1 MENLIRLYNNK
12 LKPMFGILILLNILD
27 QILLS
32 GTLLTENLFL
42 EIFYAISMVLFVLE
56 LFLRIA
62 SEKKITVL
70 TIIDA
75 AVLLNYYLIGV
86 LDLRVIRI
94 FRAYST
100 FNQHSI
106 LFPANTLL
114 KTVYHQRFALL
125 GSQIMVVSVLL
136 IFST

>member
-42 EIFYAISMVLFVLE
+42 EMFYAISMVLFVLE

-62 SEKKITVL
+62 SEKK
-70 TIIDA
+70 
-75 AVLLNYYLIGV
+75 NH
-86 LDLRVIRI
+86 
-94 FRAYST
+94 S
-100 FNQHSI
+100 FNH
-106 LFPANTLL
+106 
-114 KTVYHQRFALL
+114 Y
-125 GSQIMVVSVLL
+125 
-136 IFST
+136 

>member
-75 AVLLNYYLIGV
+75 AVLLI
-86 LDLRVIRI
+86 
-94 FRAYST
+94 
-100 FNQHSI
+100 
-106 LFPANTLL
+106 
-114 KTVYHQRFALL
+114 
-125 GSQIMVVSVLL
+125 
-136 IFST
+136 